1 MQYCSAIYLAVF
13 LPITLL
19 VYALTA
25 KKKRWLVLLIASYIF
40 FLSLSGKLIVYLLFS
55 TLSIHH
61 FGLWLD
67 KLNKNKDKDLEECSK
82 EQKKEIREEYKK
94 RANKIVLFA
103 VLIHIGLLVILK
115 YTGFFGENINNLLA
129 LFNTDFRFKIPKI
142 CIPIG
147 ISFYTLQGLSYI
159 IDVYKGKIN
168 ADDNLGR
175 LALFMAFFPSIME
188 GPICRYSDTAEKLYK
203 GESLTYKNLSFGAQ
217 RILWGLMKKMVV
229 ADRLNPFIE
238 KIFCE
243 YNNLDGGVILI
254 GAIFYTIQLYMD
266 FSGTIDIVIGSAE
279 MFGITLPENFK
290 QPFFSKNISD
300 FWTRWHITLGTWFRD
315 YIFYPVSLSRPMKKV
330 TLVSRRVLGNHYGPL
345 LAGSIALFLVWISN
359 GLWHGAAW
367 TYVFFGMYHFVLI
380 VLGNIFT
387 PLIQKICSKVHVN
400 RSSKPYVMMQILK
413 TTILVIFGELF
424 FRANTLSGGFIMFKK
439 IFTDFSLNS
448 IKNGSLFKLGCDRA
462 DFLIIGFVLIII
474 LVTSILKEKG
484 INIRESV
491 AKMNIWFRWTLYYAL
506 ILIIIIFGAYGFGYA
521 PVDPIYANF

>member
-1 MQYCSAIYLAVF
+1 MQYCSAIYLALF
-13 LPITLL
+13 LPITLII
-19 VYALTA
+19 YALTR
-25 KKKRWLVLLIASYIF
+25 KKKRWLVLLLASYIF

-67 KLNKNKDKDLEECSK
+67 RVNKNKDKELESCAK
-82 EQKKEIREEYKK
+82 EDKKEIREKFNKK
-94 RANKIVLFA
+94 SCKIVLFA
-103 VLIHIGLLVILK
+103 VLIHIGLLVALK
-115 YTGFFGENINNLLA
+115 YTGFLGENINSLLE
-129 LFNTDFRFKIPKI
+129 FIDVSFRFKIPKI
-142 CIPIG
+142 CVPIG

-188 GPICRYSDTAEKLYK
+188 GPICRYNDNAEKLYA
-203 GESLTYKNLSFGAQ
+203 GNALTYKNLSFGIQ

-254 GAIFYTIQLYMD
+254 GVIFYTIQLYMD
-266 FSGTIDIVIGSAE
+266 FSGTIDVVIGSAE
-279 MFGITLPENFK
+279 MFGITFPENFK

-315 YIFYPVSLSRPMKKV
+315 YIFYPVSLSKPMKKV
-330 TLVSRRVLGNHYGPL
+330 TLVSRKILGNHYGPL

-380 VLGNIFT
+380 VLGNVFT
-387 PLIQKICSKVHVN
+387 PLIQKICSKIHVN
-400 RSSKPYVMMQILK
+400 RLSKPYVMMQILK
-413 TTILVIFGELF
+413 TTILVIIGELF
-424 FRANTLSGGFIMFKK
+424 FRANTLTGGFTMFKK
-439 IFTDFSLNS
+439 IFTDFSLES
-448 IKNGSLFKLGCDRA
+448 IKNGTLFKLGCDRA
-462 DFLIIGFVLIII
+462 DFLIIGFILIII
-474 LVTSILKEKG
+474 LVASILKEKG

-491 AKMNIWFRWTLYYAL
+491 AKLNIVFRWSLYYL
-506 ILIIIIFGAYGFGYA
+506 LIIIIIVFGAYGFGYA